1 MNEKQINAVSNVLS
15 QRNPLGEK
23 ANSISDLDGYRVEAT
38 DIIFALELRGNS
50 AKPESIVMEVLNQ
63 AFDLR
68 LTLHNCIAPA
78 QEISAILGKKH

>member
-1 MNEKQINAVSNVLS
+1 MNEKHISAVSYVLS
-15 QRNPLGEK
+15 QWNPLAEK
-23 ANSISDLDGYRVEAT
+23 ANSVSDLDGYRVEAI

-68 LTLHNCIAPA
+68 LTMQNCIAPA
-78 QEISAILGKKH
+78 QEIAAILGRKH